1 MKNFSKKVT
10 KESSI
15 QTAIS
20 KALTENGWF
29 VVKIMMA
36 SKNGIPDLMAIKNG
50 RTIFIEVKNEIGRLS
65 KIQEYRIK
73 EMQQHGAEVIVARSK
88 EEIKPYLD

>member
-1 MKNFSKKVT
+1 MKNSSKKTT

-50 RTIFIEVKNEIGRLS
+50 RTIFIEVKNEDEIV
-65 KIQEYRIK
+65 
-73 EMQQHGAEVIVARSK
+73 EVVRSCVTA
-88 EEIKPYLD
+88 LV

>member
-1 MKNFSKKVT
+1 MKNSSKKTT

-20 KALTENGWF
+20 EALTENGWF

-50 RTIFIEVKNEIGRLS
+50 RTIFIEVKNEDEIVEVVRSCVTALI
-65 KIQEYRIK
+65 KIIYNF
-73 EMQQHGAEVIVARSK
+73 
-88 EEIKPYLD
+88 L

>member
-1 MKNFSKKVT
+1 MKNSSKKIT

-15 QTAIS
+15 QTAIN
-20 KALTENGWF
+20 KLLAENGWF

-50 RTIFIEVKNEIGRLS
+50 KTIFIEVKNEIGRLS

>member
-1 MKNFSKKVT
+1 MKNSSKKTT

-15 QTAIS
+15 QTAIN
-20 KALTENGWF
+20 KLLTEKGWF

-50 RTIFIEVKNEIGRLS
+50 RTIFIEVKNEIGKLS

>member
-1 MKNFSKKVT
+1 MKNFSKKIT

-15 QTAIS
+15 QTAIN
-20 KALTENGWF
+20 KLLTENRWF

-50 RTIFIEVKNEIGRLS
+50 RTIFIEVKNEIGKLS

-73 EMQQHGAEVIVARSK
+73 EMQEHGAEVIVARSK
-88 EEIKPYLD
+88 EEIKHYLD

>member
-1 MKNFSKKVT
+1 MKNSSNKVT

-20 KALTENGWF
+20 KAFTENGWF

-50 RTIFIEVKNEIGRLS
+50 RTIFIEVKNEIGKLS